1 MERWIKIGSWA
12 TAVAMFGVVGFF
24 AWSALTDPRRGEVAV
39 ATNIVA
45 VSDNAFGPYVVE
57 VETGTEVT
65 FDFVGAIEHNV
76 SFDDEVESPDMV
88 SGTYTRSFDR
98 PGVYDFVCT
107 IHPLSMRGRVIATD
121 G

>member
-12 TAVAMFGVVGFF
+12 TAVVMFGVVGFF
-24 AWSALTDPRRGEVAV
+24 AWSALTDPRRGETAV
-39 ATNIVA
+39 ATSV
-45 VSDNAFGPYVVE
+45 VDVWDKPFTPYVIE
-57 VETGTEVT
+57 VATDTGVT
-65 FDFVGAIEHNV
+65 FDFVGDTVHDV
-76 SFDDEVESPDMV
+76 GFDDDVESPDMV
-88 SGTYTRSFDR
+88 SGTYTRSFDQ